1 MNSGDRFEKWTKA
14 EGTEG
19 ILVEALERLARLG
32 NEPHVGNSDGN
43 MIARY
48 ALDEY
53 RRLRLN
59 AAEKATGTVNDEGLV
74 EEVREWVKGVEVVVE
89 HWESKD
95 PQEAYC
101 IITRE
106 DIEGIHK
113 ILSRHA
119 AEKATAP
126 AKCVSGHDGGCP
138 WYIPGSN
145 PPSRHAAD
153 EPLAKENKDGK

>member
-59 AAEKATGTVNDEGLV
+59 AAEKATAPAGCGLR
-74 EEVREWVKGVEVVVE
+74 EFIVRLVDRAKHLGHARV
-89 HWESKD
+89 
-95 PQEAYC
+95 
-101 IITRE
+101 
-106 DIEGIHK
+106 DIPVRIFEK
-113 ILSRHA
+113 SLENYPCTRHA
-119 AEKATAP
+119 AA
-126 AKCVSGHDGGCP
+126 
-138 WYIPGSN
+138 
-145 PPSRHAAD
+145 
-153 EPLAKENKDGK
+153 EPLAEPHVFGMRIVEDPTMPPGEWKIVAHPSVIERSYLNGLNDKKENI